1 MSAAVDSVTDSMANA
16 NIQDPPSNDAGAN
29 TATGDDKPTNASQNE
44 AVLLSAQEGRRLYI
58 GNLAYATSEGE
69 LREFFQGY
77 LV

>member
-1 MSAAVDSVTDSMANA
+1 MSAPVDSVTDSMANA

-29 TATGDDKPTNASQNE
+29 TATGGDKPSNASQNE

-69 LREFFQGY
+69 LREFFQGH